1 MSELPPPTWPYQ
13 PSFGLRRIAGV
24 GTALSVMMFIA
35 AGLAALAAFARF
47 NRYSVVQ
54 DVMDGKVDS
63 FSSTVADADD
73 MVATFAGMLG
83 FAGIAVF
90 VLLIIWTYKNVANMR
105 DLGYPARGSNGM
117 AIGGFFIPIANIFIP
132 YRYFNDI
139 ARYLMGRGYPSARYS
154 KLPLWWWLY
163 IGGVVVSYVLGG
175 TEQLDN
181 PTLQQLSRAE
191 VWGAVGM
198 GMVAIS
204 LVLGALTVRNMTN
217 DASA

>member
-35 AGLAALAAFARF
+35 AGLAALAAFAHV

-63 FSSTVADADD
+63 SSSTVANAAD
-73 MVATFAGMLG
+73 MVATFTGLLG

-154 KLPLWWWLY
+154 KLPLSWWLY

-175 TEQLDN
+175 TEQLEN

-191 VWGAVGM
+191 AWGAVGM

-204 LVLGALTVRNMTN
+204 LVFGALTVRNITN

>member
-35 AGLAALAAFARF
+35 AGLAALAAFAHV

-63 FSSTVADADD
+63 SSSTVANAAD
-73 MVATFAGMLG
+73 MVATFTGLLG

-105 DLGYPARGSNGM
+105 DLGYPVRGSNGM

-154 KLPLWWWLY
+154 KLPLSWWLY

-175 TEQLDN
+175 TEQLEN

-191 VWGAVGM
+191 AWGAVGM

-204 LVLGALTVRNMTN
+204 LVFGALTVRNITN

>member
-35 AGLAALAAFARF
+35 AGLAALAAFAHV

-63 FSSTVADADD
+63 SSSTVANAAD
-73 MVATFAGMLG
+73 MVATFTGLLG

-105 DLGYPARGSNGM
+105 DLGYPVRGSNGM

-154 KLPLWWWLY
+154 KLPLSWWLY

-204 LVLGALTVRNMTN
+204 LVFGALTVRNMTN

>member
-1 MSELPPPTWPYQ
+1 
-13 PSFGLRRIAGV
+13 
-24 GTALSVMMFIA
+24 MFIA

-83 FAGIAVF
+83 LAGIAVF

-132 YRYFNDI
+132 YRYFTDI
-139 ARYLMGRGYPSARYS
+139 ARYLVSRGYPPARYS
-154 KLPLWWWLY
+154 KLPLWWWMY
-163 IGGVVVSYVLGG
+163 IGGVVVSYALGG

>member
-73 MVATFAGMLG
+73 MVAPFAGMLG

-154 KLPLWWWLY
+154 KLPLWWWMY

-175 TEQLDN
+175 TEQLEN

-191 VWGAVGM
+191 AWGAVGM

-204 LVLGALTVRNMTN
+204 LVFGALTVRNITN

>member
-1 MSELPPPTWPYQ
+1 
-13 PSFGLRRIAGV
+13 
-24 GTALSVMMFIA
+24 MMFIA
-35 AGLAALAAFARF
+35 AGLAALAAFAHV

-63 FSSTVADADD
+63 SSSTVANAAD
-73 MVATFAGMLG
+73 MVATFTGLLG

-105 DLGYPARGSNGM
+105 DLGYPVRGSNGM

-154 KLPLWWWLY
+154 KLPLSWWLY

-175 TEQLDN
+175 TEQLEN

-191 VWGAVGM
+191 AWGAVGM

-204 LVLGALTVRNMTN
+204 LVFGALTVRNITN

>member
-1 MSELPPPTWPYQ
+1 
-13 PSFGLRRIAGV
+13 
-24 GTALSVMMFIA
+24 MMFIA
-35 AGLAALAAFARF
+35 AGLAALAAFAHV

-63 FSSTVADADD
+63 SSSTVANAAD
-73 MVATFAGMLG
+73 MVATFTGLLG

-105 DLGYPARGSNGM
+105 DLGYPVRGSNGM

-154 KLPLWWWLY
+154 KLPLWWWMY

-175 TEQLDN
+175 TEQLEN

-191 VWGAVGM
+191 AWGAVGM

-204 LVLGALTVRNMTN
+204 LVFGALTVRNITN

>member
-73 MVATFAGMLG
+73 MVATFAGMLR
-83 FAGIAVF
+83 VRRHCS
-90 VLLIIWTYKNVANMR
+90 VRVAHHL
-105 DLGYPARGSNGM
+105 DLQKRCQHA
-117 AIGGFFIPIANIFIP
+117 
-132 YRYFNDI
+132 
-139 ARYLMGRGYPSARYS
+139 
-154 KLPLWWWLY
+154 
-163 IGGVVVSYVLGG
+163 
-175 TEQLDN
+175 
-181 PTLQQLSRAE
+181 
-191 VWGAVGM
+191 
-198 GMVAIS
+198 
-204 LVLGALTVRNMTN
+204 
-217 DASA
+217 

>member
-1 MSELPPPTWPYQ
+1 
-13 PSFGLRRIAGV
+13 
-24 GTALSVMMFIA
+24 
-35 AGLAALAAFARF
+35 
-47 NRYSVVQ
+47 
-54 DVMDGKVDS
+54 MDGKVDS

-154 KLPLWWWLY
+154 KLPLWWWMY

-204 LVLGALTVRNMTN
+204 LVFGALTVRNMTN